1 MAKDN
6 TTKDET
12 SNDVVVP
19 AGAQTAPSDV
29 DTNTGNQP
37 KGETKSEAKTV
48 AAGDPHVTQHLDRD
62 PNDPRNA
69 APTPQLPSL
78 DEDSMQGP
86 EHGRVSNE
94 DDQSAEGQNGPN
106 V

>member
-1 MAKDN
+1 MAEDNTKDTTNAPSGKGIDTSKDN
-6 TTKDET
+6 APTTDNTVVAENDPTVGDEH
-12 SNDVVVP
+12 VV
-19 AGAQTAPSDV
+19 
-29 DTNTGNQP
+29 
-37 KGETKSEAKTV
+37 
-48 AAGDPHVTQHLDRD
+48 QHLDRD

-78 DEDSMQGP
+78 DDKQTQGP

-94 DDQSAEGQNGPN
+94 DDQTDVGQNGPK